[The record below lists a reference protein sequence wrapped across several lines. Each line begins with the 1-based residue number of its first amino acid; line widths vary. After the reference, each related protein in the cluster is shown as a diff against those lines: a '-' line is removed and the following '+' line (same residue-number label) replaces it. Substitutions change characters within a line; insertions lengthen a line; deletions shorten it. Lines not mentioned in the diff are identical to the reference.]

1 MRVIHVAWNAGA
13 AVSPMLASIAVL
25 ILSGAPYLQA
35 ARAEGQGWTASAQAA
50 QPQQPQVVG
59 VPAAKPADAALP
71 AVPVPQEKPAASTL
85 TKKANARELFG
96 AVKEPANLATRS
108 IGFYAKGCL
117 AGGKPL
123 PVNGPAWQV
132 MRLSRNRNWGHPSLI
147 RYVERFATDAKQKD
161 GWPGLLV
168 GDLSMPRGGPMPFG
182 HSSHQVGLD
191 VDIWYKPAPDHE
203 LSAEER
209 ESVKMESFLLDPGHV
224 NPEVW
229 KPEYEQLLRRA
240 VSYPEVARIFV
251 NPAIK
256 KWLCDNAKGDR
267 GYLSKIT
274 PIMGHDDH
282 FHVRLVCPA
291 NNPGCVGQV
300 FKADEGCGKGLDKWI
315 EALMKPKPG
324 VPVPAAPPP
333 ATGLGVLK
341 NKIMAW
347 KDKLLGSKKPPVA
360 LGQLPAE
367 CEAVLKAGPL
377 TVPAATAAR

>member
-1 MRVIHVAWNAGA
+1 VA
-13 AVSPMLASIAVL
+13 
-25 ILSGAPYLQA
+25 
-35 ARAEGQGWTASAQAA
+35 
-50 QPQQPQVVG
+50 
-59 VPAAKPADAALP
+59 KD
-71 AVPVPQEKPAASTL
+71 
-85 TKKANARELFG
+85 LFG
-96 AVKEPANLATRS
+96 AAKEPANLATRS

-147 RYVERFATDAKQKD
+147 KYVERFAMDAKMKD

-182 HSSHQVGLD
+182 HRSHQVGLD
-191 VDIWYKPAPDHE
+191 VDIWYKPAPDRE

-209 ESVKMESFLLDPGHV
+209 ENIKMESFLLDPGHV

-229 KPEYEQLLRRA
+229 KPEYEKLLRRA
-240 VSYPEVARIFV
+240 VSYPEVARVFV

-256 KWLCDNAKGDR
+256 KWLCDNVKGDR
-267 GYLSKIT
+267 GFLSKIT
-274 PIMGHDDH
+274 PILGHDDH

-291 NNPGCVGQV
+291 NNPGCENQTL
-300 FKADEGCGKGLDKWI
+300 KTEEGCGKGLDKWI

-333 ATGLGVLK
+333 TTKLGVLK
-341 NKIMAW
+341 GKILAL
-347 KDKLLGSKKPPVA
+347 KDRLLASKKA
-360 LGQLPAE
+360 GSLTLGQLPAE
-367 CEAVLKAGPL
+367 CEAVLKAEPA
-377 TVPAATAAR
+377 TAPAATAAR

>member
-1 MRVIHVAWNAGA
+1 MRIIGLLLNGCVVAALMVAVFGAFAGPA
-13 AVSPMLASIAVL
+13 Q
-25 ILSGAPYLQA
+25 LSSLPGKPEPAPLP
-35 ARAEGQGWTASAQAA
+35 AA
-50 QPQQPQVVG
+50 QPAPAPQAPPQAQWVPEVQPAAA
-59 VPAAKPADAALP
+59 VPAAVPAPPPKPGAI
-71 AVPVPQEKPAASTL
+71 
-85 TKKANARELFG
+85 TKKAVAKDLFG
-96 AVKEPANLATRS
+96 AAKEPANLATRS

-147 RYVERFATDAKQKD
+147 KYVERFAMDAKMKD

-182 HSSHQVGLD
+182 HRSHQVGLD
-191 VDIWYKPAPDHE
+191 VDIWYKPAPDRE

-209 ESVKMESFLLDPGHV
+209 ENIKMESFLLDPGHV

-229 KPEYEQLLRRA
+229 KPEYEKLLRRA
-240 VSYPEVARIFV
+240 VSYPEVARVFV

-256 KWLCDNAKGDR
+256 KWLCDNVKGDR
-267 GYLSKIT
+267 GFLSKIT
-274 PIMGHDDH
+274 PILGHDDH

-291 NNPGCVGQV
+291 NNPGCENQTL
-300 FKADEGCGKGLDKWI
+300 KTEEGCGKGLDKWI

-333 ATGLGVLK
+333 TTKLGVLK
-341 NKIMAW
+341 GKILAL
-347 KDKLLGSKKPPVA
+347 KDRLLASKKA
-360 LGQLPAE
+360 GSLTLGQLPAE
-367 CEAVLKAGPL
+367 CEAVLKAEPA
-377 TVPAATAAR
+377 TAPAATAAR